1 MTIRTAATSLLSGVL
16 CLGSLPHIADAKPT
30 DPPADFFIDISDLT
44 GEPCGIRIKTKR
56 GYWQLPAEQ
65 IRKGYGVGLFSIAR
79 NTTNN
84 CEARIYVEVEDIGS
98 FDLEGAVDKAVE
110 DLASVLEPHQTKI
123 EGKVARDKSASYR
136 IGGTEVQGC
145 MLRYAVKVLN
155 ANPVTVDPTT
165 ALIFRH
171 RLALVT
177 LTVENY
183 SSTVDHFTPILNAT
197 SIEKLPPKSAE
208 WRFKLVDA
216 TGGAYRYME
225 APLPPGMLPERSDQ
239 LEGNAIGFCR
249 YQDGK
254 PSMRIRISKSKVDK
268 PMEAKEEAEYRHSD
282 LLDMY
287 QLVSPLEEMAI
298 AGSKA
303 WLCTGRDASAA
314 PPCRLAVLYF
324 RPHALMWTWTMESIG
339 ADDKQFD
346 KDLAAFK
353 SIVTMLECWIARPR

>member
-1 MTIRTAATSLLSGVL
+1 MRTLVKTWQCASLFCIAALSHTV
-16 CLGSLPHIADAKPT
+16 DAKPT
-30 DPPADFFIDISDLT
+30 DPATDFFIDISDLA
-44 GEPCGIRIKTKR
+44 GEPCGIRIKTKK

-65 IRKGYGVGLFSIAR
+65 IRKGYGMGLFSIAR

-110 DLASVLEPHQTKI
+110 NLAAVLEPHQTKI
-123 EGKVARDKSASYR
+123 EGKVTRDKSAAYK
-136 IGGTEVQGC
+136 IGQTQVQGC

-155 ANPVTVDPTT
+155 ADPVTVDPTT
-165 ALIFRH
+165 ALAFRYKG
-171 RLALVT
+171 ALVT

-183 SSTVDHFTPILNAT
+183 SSTVDHFTPILNAM

-208 WRFKLVDA
+208 WRLKLVDA
-216 TGGAYRYME
+216 TGGIYCYME

-249 YQDGK
+249 YEDGK
-254 PSMRIRISKSKVDK
+254 PNMRIRISKSKTDK

-314 PPCRLAVLYF
+314 PPRRLAVLYF
-324 RPHALMWTWTMESIG
+324 RQHELMWTWTMESIG

-353 SIVTMLECWIARPR
+353 SIVKMLECWIARPR